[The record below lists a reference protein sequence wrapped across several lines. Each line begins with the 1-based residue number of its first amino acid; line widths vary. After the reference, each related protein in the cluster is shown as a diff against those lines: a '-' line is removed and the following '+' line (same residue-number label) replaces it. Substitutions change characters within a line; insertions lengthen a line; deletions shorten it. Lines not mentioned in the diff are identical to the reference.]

1 MITLERRRILVDG
14 LPRLV
19 MAGEVHYFR
28 VERGQWP
35 DRLDKL
41 KEVGCTCVAS
51 YIPWLFHELPDGS
64 VDLTGRTR
72 PERDLGAF
80 LDLAAERGLTFLAR
94 PGPFV
99 MAELKNEGIPYR
111 IYREHPEV
119 VPLGWDGAPAA
130 TRTVDY
136 LAPAF
141 LSEVD
146 RWYAG
151 VMPVLARRLQP
162 RGGNV
167 IAVQL
172 DNEIGMLAWVSNS
185 PDLTDGLLQDFLLWC
200 QERYGERVDDRYPPV
215 TGGAPAWAD
224 AVRSPTE
231 RWAAALRV
239 DLGLFMRRRFAR
251 YVEWL
256 ADSARRYGIVDVPF
270 LVNIHGTEGP
280 NGVPFGIGVSQLFES
295 YAGIHG
301 FAAGSD
307 HYLGDMTLS
316 ATVDL
321 HFINAA
327 MAAVNAADQP
337 LTSLELEA
345 GTGDYGGGLEQLYD
359 ASTVDLKTRL
369 CVAQGCRLVNY
380 YLLAG
385 GVNPHLDEPVGDGN
399 DRIAFTGEQHGIA
412 APIGP
417 LGQRGLTFDATATVT
432 QAMIA
437 NAAWLADMDEEH
449 DDLAM
454 GFWPDAFM
462 TEYHHPQSAVMTDV
476 VDDLT
481 AFRGPGQR
489 RSLWRSLLFAGHR
502 FSAVNLQDPSTTL
515 PRTIALSCGDVLDG
529 SVQSRLA
536 AHVRGGGSLLLM
548 GRIPQRDQE
557 NLPCSVLGDA
567 LGLISGAI
575 TTSGRS
581 LEPSVVGRHL
591 AAGLPELRVSWLGEV
606 VGHDAEPL
614 LTDVA
619 GTVCAVTLHVGDGR
633 AAVICTDLPARP
645 DLISKLTTWL
655 GSPAELLLRTSV
667 PGVVATTTAGPD
679 GARMLHLLN
688 STGYPAVVQVD
699 VGDPTGLLDQPL
711 RLQAKTGVMLSLGLR
726 LPAGATV
733 VSANAEI
740 SAVTPD
746 RVTFGPGLG
755 DRTVVHLSG
764 HAALDTQADVQAH
777 GHITKVTGPA
787 ESPLVIRFV

>member
-1 MITLERRRILVDG
+1 VIALERARIVVDG
-14 LPRLV
+14 EPRLV
-19 MAGEVHYFR
+19 MAGEIHYFR
-28 VERGQWP
+28 VDRGQWE

-41 KEVGCTCVAS
+41 VEVGCSCVAA

-64 VDLTGRTR
+64 IDVTGRTR

-80 LDLAAERGLTFLAR
+80 IDLCADRGLTFLAR

-111 IYREHPEV
+111 VYREHPEV
-119 VPLGWDGAPAA
+119 VPVGWDGAPAP

-141 LSEVD
+141 LADVE
-146 RWYAG
+146 RWYAE

-162 RGGNV
+162 QGGNV
-167 IAVQL
+167 VAVQL

-185 PDLTDGLLQDFLLWC
+185 PDLTDGLLADFLGWC
-200 QERYGERVDDRYPPV
+200 RERYGDQVADRYPAAAEGDGW
-215 TGGAPAWAD
+215 TE

-231 RWAAALRV
+231 QWAAELRV
-239 DLGLFMRRRFAR
+239 DLGQFMRTRFAR

-256 ADSARRYGIVDVPF
+256 ADAARRHGVVDVPF
-270 LVNIHGTEGP
+270 LVNIHGTVGP
-280 NGVPFGIGVSQLFES
+280 NGVPFAIGVSQLFES
-295 YAGIHG
+295 YAGLSG

-316 ATVDL
+316 ATTDL

-327 MAAVNAADQP
+327 MAAVNSADQP
-337 LTSLELEA
+337 LTSLEFEA
-345 GTGDYGGGLEQLYD
+345 GTGDYSGGLEQMHD

-385 GVNPHLDEPVGDGN
+385 GINPHLDEPVGDGN
-399 DRIAFTGEQHGIA
+399 DRIAFTGEQHGA
-412 APIGP
+412 VAPIGP
-417 LGQRGLTFDATATVT
+417 LGQRSLTFGATAAVT
-432 QAMIA
+432 HAMVA
-437 NAAWLADMDEEH
+437 NSCWLADMDEEH

-462 TEYHHPQSAVMTDV
+462 TEYRYPGSAVMADI

-502 FSAVNLQDPSTTL
+502 FSAVNLQDPSATL
-515 PRTIALSCGDVLDG
+515 PHTVALSSGDVLDAA
-529 SVQSRLA
+529 VQHRLA
-536 AHVRGGGSLLLM
+536 AHVREGGSLLLV

-557 NLPCSVLGDA
+557 NRPCSVLGDG
-567 LGLISGAI
+567 LGLTRGAVL
-575 TTSGRS
+575 TSGHS
-581 LEPSVVGRHL
+581 LEPSVVGYHL
-591 AAGLPELRVSWLGEV
+591 AAGMPETRVSWLDEV
-606 VGHDAEPL
+606 IGDAEVL
-614 LTDVA
+614 LTDVD
-619 GTVCAVTLHVGDGR
+619 GTVCGVTVHAGAGR
-633 AAVICTDLPARP
+633 AAVICTDLPAKP

-655 GSPAELLLRTSV
+655 GSPAGLALRTTV
-667 PGVVATTTAGPD
+667 PGVVATTTARPG
-679 GARMLHLLN
+679 GGRMLHLLN
-688 STGYPAVVQVD
+688 PTGYPATVQVD
-699 VGDPTGLLDQPL
+699 VGDPTGLLDKPL
-711 RLQAKTGVMLSLGLR
+711 PLPPKTGVLLGIGLV
-726 LPAGATV
+726 LPTGATL

-740 SAVTPD
+740 TAVGPN

-755 DRTVVHLSG
+755 DQTVVHLSG
-764 HAALDTQADVQAH
+764 SVALDTEADVH
-777 GHITKVTGPA
+777 TRDDLTTLTGRA
-787 ESPLVIRFV
+787 DGPLTIRFT